1 MAQGSDRSAPLNRIK
16 KPGVS
21 MALYAHTSL
30 RELVSEARQARSRVA
45 VKNHAHIVD
54 VLIAERATGLA
65 SHWSWPIIRP
75 MLYRLLGHKRAVT
88 MSDIVADMSGPEA
101 MSFVSTM
108 LNLQLDIT
116 GLDRIPRQGPFI
128 LAANH
133 PTGIADGVAV
143 YDLVKARRPDIAIFT
158 NRDAVR
164 VARRF
169 DEVLIPVEWREDHK
183 SREKTKETLI
193 RTAEAF
199 EEGKSVVL
207 FPSGRIAYWAD
218 DQLNERPWQA
228 TLVTLARRYKVP
240 IVPVHV
246 RSRNS
251 GLFYLF
257 SRISSELRDMTVFY
271 ELLNKSGTGFGL
283 SVGKPIPHESLV
295 GDANQLTTALQA
307 HTVTTLAQN
316 RNAVFESVANA

>member
-1 MAQGSDRSAPLNRIK
+1 
-16 KPGVS
+16 
-21 MALYAHTSL
+21 MALYAHTAL
-30 RELVSEARQARSRVA
+30 KDRVSEARQARSRVA
-45 VKNHAHIVD
+45 VKNHVHIVD
-54 VLIAERATGLA
+54 KLIAERAIGLA
-65 SHWSWPIIRP
+65 SHWSWPVIRP
-75 MLYRLLGHKRAVT
+75 MLYKLLGYKRAVT
-88 MSDIVADMSGPEA
+88 LSDIVADMSGPDA

-108 LNLQLDIT
+108 LNLQLDIS
-116 GLDRIPRQGPFI
+116 GLDRIPKQGPFL

-143 YDLVKARRPDIAIFT
+143 YDLVKAVRPDIAIFT

-169 DEVLIPVEWREDHK
+169 DEVLIPVEWREEHK

-199 EEGKSVVL
+199 DDGKAVVL
-207 FPSGRIAYWAD
+207 FPSGRIGYWAD
-218 DQLNERPWQA
+218 EKLNERSWQA
-228 TLVTLARRYKVP
+228 TLVTLAKRYKVP

-257 SRISSELRDMTVFY
+257 SRISNELRDMTVFY

-283 SVGKPIPHESLV
+283 SVGKPISHESLI
-295 GDANQLTTALQA
+295 GDANELTAELQT
-307 HTVTTLAQN
+307 HTVATLAED
-316 RNAVFESVANA
+316 RNALFKGRVDA

>member
-1 MAQGSDRSAPLNRIK
+1 
-16 KPGVS
+16 
-21 MALYAHTSL
+21 MALYANTAL
-30 RELVSEARQARSRVA
+30 KDLVSEARQAHSRAA
-45 VKNHAHIVD
+45 VRNHVHIAD
-54 VLIAERATGLA
+54 KLIAERAIGLS
-65 SHWSWPIIRP
+65 SHWCWPFIRP
-75 MLYRLLGHKRAVT
+75 MLYRLLGYKRAVT
-88 MSDIVADMSGPEA
+88 MADIVADMSGPKA
-101 MSFVSTM
+101 LTFVSTM
-108 LNLQLDIT
+108 LDLKLDIS
-116 GLDRIPRQGPFI
+116 GLDRIPKTGPFI

-143 YDLVKARRPDIAIFT
+143 YDLIKTVRPDIAIFT

-169 DEVLIPVEWREDHK
+169 DEVLIPVEWREEHK
-183 SREKTKETLI
+183 SREKTKETLV

-199 EEGKSVVL
+199 DDGKAVVI
-207 FPSGRIAYWAD
+207 FPSGRIGYWAD
-218 DQLNERPWQA
+218 EQLNERPWQA
-228 TLVTLARRYKVP
+228 TLVTLAKRYKVP

-283 SVGKPIPHESLV
+283 SVGKPISHESLI
-295 GDANQLTTALQA
+295 GNANQLATELQD
-307 HTVTTLAQN
+307 HTMDTLARD
-316 RNAVFESVANA
+316 RNASFKSRADT

>member
-1 MAQGSDRSAPLNRIK
+1 MDHIK
-16 KPGVS
+16 KPGVT
-21 MALYAHTSL
+21 MALYAHSTLKS
-30 RELVSEARQARSRVA
+30 RVSEDRQAHSRVA
-45 VKNHAHIVD
+45 VKNHDHIVD
-54 VLIAERATGLA
+54 VLIAERAIGLA
-65 SHWSWPIIRP
+65 SHWSWPVIRP
-75 MLYRLLGHKRAVT
+75 MLYKLLGYKRAVT

-108 LNLQLDIT
+108 LNLKLDIT
-116 GLDRIPRQGPFI
+116 GLERIPKTGPFI
-128 LAANH
+128 LMANH

-143 YDLVKARRPDIAIFT
+143 YDLVRKVRPDIAIFT

-169 DEVLIPVEWREDHK
+169 DEVLIPVEWREEHK
-183 SREKTKETLI
+183 SREKTKETLV

-199 EEGKSVVL
+199 DDGKAVVL
-207 FPSGRIAYWAD
+207 FPSGRIAFWD
-218 DQLNERPWQA
+218 DNQLNERPWQT
-228 TLVTLARRYKVP
+228 TLVTLAKRYKVP

-257 SRISSELRDMTVFY
+257 SRISNELRDMTVFY

-283 SVGKPIPHESLV
+283 SVGKPISHEQLI
-295 GDANQLTTALQA
+295 GDANQLTADLQT
-307 HTVTTLAQN
+307 HTVVKLAQN
-316 RNAVFESVANA
+316 RDAVFETGTDAP